1 VYSRRPRIEEQL
13 EHHAEEQGEQQPQG
27 ELQVVEAMK
36 INILK
41 TYKNRGYKSFI
52 LTCKLGWY
60 IS

>member
-1 VYSRRPRIEEQL
+1 L